1 MGGKARG
8 DVAHYR
14 DHDGNLLLCN
24 IKDSACPP
32 QEAPGPQRRRNG
44 KRGQYHRPGIR
55 VPSGGALGLGG
66 CAPREPPEVG
76 KKTQP
81 SLTQSQGHGP
91 AEGQR
96 QSRPPSQPRVGQR
109 CSLRAR
115 EGAELTL
122 SCEAGLCGCPSSL
135 VKRLLRASFTNVPKL
150 RCPNAHRAWGQPPGT
165 IHILTAGPEK
175 S

>member
-1 MGGKARG
+1 MSSSGGARTPKTEEWEEG
-8 DVAHYR
+8 
-14 DHDGNLLLCN
+14 
-24 IKDSACPP
+24 S
-32 QEAPGPQRRRNG
+32 
-44 KRGQYHRPGIR
+44 
-55 VPSGGALGLGG
+55 VPSPGNTRALWGALGLGG

-76 KKTQP
+76 SKTQP

-150 RCPNAHRAWGQPPGT
+150 RCTNAHRAWGQPPGT
-165 IHILTAGPEK
+165 IHVLTAGPEK